1 MSWLY
6 TTQYFIKAADSTPA
20 WRVTI
25 NILDKIKLNDG
36 CVQELH

>member
-1 MSWLY
+1 MRIISSLY
-6 TTQYFIKAADSTPA
+6 TF
-20 WRVTI
+20 WEGRVTI